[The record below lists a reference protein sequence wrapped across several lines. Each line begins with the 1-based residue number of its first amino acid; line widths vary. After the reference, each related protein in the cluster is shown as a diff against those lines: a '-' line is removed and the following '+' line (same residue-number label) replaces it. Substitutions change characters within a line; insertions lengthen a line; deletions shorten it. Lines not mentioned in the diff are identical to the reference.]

1 MIRVFIE
8 PDASR
13 KRILQ
18 ERLTALL
25 PEWFGKAESNAI
37 YAQMAERLEG
47 FVAEESG
54 AERGLLLLERH
65 SPLSAEIAWMG
76 VEPSHH
82 RSGVGRA
89 LCEAAQTAA
98 RNSGVKYF
106 FVATL
111 HPDDPYEPFQR
122 TRRFYEAMG
131 FYYVLK
137 EQFPS
142 DPSNPGAYYLKPL

>member
-1 MIRVFIE
+1 
-8 PDASR
+8 
-13 KRILQ
+13 
-18 ERLTALL
+18 
-25 PEWFGKAESNAI
+25 
-37 YAQMAERLEG
+37 
-47 FVAEESG
+47 
-54 AERGLLLLERH
+54 
-65 SPLSAEIAWMG
+65 
-76 VEPSHH
+76 
-82 RSGVGRA
+82 
-89 LCEAAQTAA
+89 
-98 RNSGVKYF
+98 VKYF